1 MNINILFFNR
11 ISIHIATIFP
21 IIGVIEIKTR
31 SHNVT
36 FPYLIGL
43 GNDIHIKI
51 LITFIYRVYKSYS
64 YILLFNRNAN
74 NCKIHCGHS

>member
-21 IIGVIEIKTR
+21 IIGVIEIKTL

-36 FPYLIGL
+36 FPYLIEL

-51 LITFIYRVYKSYS
+51 LITFIYRVYRKRHTYQNTHYF
-64 YILLFNRNAN
+64 YI
-74 NCKIHCGHS
+74 